1 MGGKQRQGF
10 ADQLEKLALSGG
22 GGGGGGG
29 SNAKRILLFSLCLA
43 HQIQNFQQAWN
54 QKLSLISLSRTV
66 GPTTWK
72 FVYII

>member
-10 ADQLEKLALSGG
+10 ADQLEKLALI
-22 GGGGGGG
+22 GGGGGG

-72 FVYII
+72 FVYLI